1 MGVAVSAF
9 GSAIIQIL
17 IVKANIGVAT
27 ALAWLAG
34 STYAKGWEELKLAGI
49 VALITIPLSILFIK
63 KFDVISFGDEVAEG
77 LGVNIIMTRLLAIML
92 GVCMGAVSVS
102 IVGTVGFIGLL
113 APHAAR
119 RMVGF
124 EHGKVIPVS
133 LFLGGILLTSADL
146 IGRIVLAPKEIP
158 SGLVVA
164 LIGTPY
170 LLYLLR
176 KI

>member
-1 MGVAVSAF
+1 MYG
-9 GSAIIQIL
+9 GS
-17 IVKANIGVAT
+17 
-27 ALAWLAG
+27 
-34 STYAKGWEELKLAGI
+34 
-49 VALITIPLSILFIK
+49 
-63 KFDVISFGDEVAEG
+63 
-77 LGVNIIMTRLLAIML
+77 R
-92 GVCMGAVSVS
+92 VS